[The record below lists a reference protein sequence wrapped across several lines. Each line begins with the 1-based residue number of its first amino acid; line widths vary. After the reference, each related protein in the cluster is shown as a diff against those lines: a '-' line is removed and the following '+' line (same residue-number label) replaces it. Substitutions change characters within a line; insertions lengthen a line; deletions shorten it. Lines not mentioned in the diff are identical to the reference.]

1 MLAALDLALLAIV
14 LICSTQL
21 LRPAKKN
28 DSDILS

>member
-14 LICSTQL
+14 IVCFRQL
-21 LRPAKKN
+21 PRPAKKN